1 MSGGGEHQL
10 DGAQRFLLDALNAQ
24 MQRLLRENNEELYE
38 RIERLENRERH
49 EEERRGGNGGG
60 PRPNRIE
67 GVKLNIP
74 PFKGKSD
81 PEAYLEWELK
91 IEHIFSCNTYEE
103 AQKVKLA
110 VTEFSDYAL
119 VWWNKL
125 QRERARN
132 EEPLVETWV
141 EMKRIMR
148 KRYVPASYTRDLKFK
163 LQKLSQGSKGV
174 EEYYKEMEVLMIQ
187 AKIEEDEEVTM
198 ARFLNGFNSDI
209 RDIVELQE
217 FVEMEDLLHKTIRV
231 EQQLKRKGVAKRSST
246 NYGSS
251 SWKDKSK
258 GAATSNATPIP
269 SKTPPKF
276 QEQS

>member
-103 AQKVKLA
+103 AQKLKLA
-110 VTEFSDYAL
+110 VVGFSDYAL

-198 ARFLNGFNSDI
+198 ARFLNGLNSDI
-209 RDIVELQE
+209 RDVVEL
-217 FVEMEDLLHKTIRV
+217 
-231 EQQLKRKGVAKRSST
+231 
-246 NYGSS
+246 
-251 SWKDKSK
+251 
-258 GAATSNATPIP
+258 
-269 SKTPPKF
+269 
-276 QEQS
+276 

>member
-1 MSGGGEHQL
+1 MGPNFGAKISLIIISEFQL
-10 DGAQRFLLDALNAQ
+10 WFIPLIQDQFQDSPLSV
-24 MQRLLRENNEELYE
+24 LRC
-38 RIERLENRERH
+38 H
-49 EEERRGGNGGG
+49 EAERRGGNGGG

-74 PFKGKSD
+74 PFKGKSN

-103 AQKVKLA
+103 AQKLKLA
-110 VTEFSDYAL
+110 AAEFSDYAL

-148 KRYVPASYTRDLKFK
+148 KRYVPTSYTRDLKFK

-174 EEYYKEMEVLMIQ
+174 EEYYKEMKVLMIQ
-187 AKIEEDEEVTM
+187 AKI
-198 ARFLNGFNSDI
+198 
-209 RDIVELQE
+209 
-217 FVEMEDLLHKTIRV
+217 K
-231 EQQLKRKGVAKRSST
+231 
-246 NYGSS
+246 
-251 SWKDKSK
+251 
-258 GAATSNATPIP
+258 
-269 SKTPPKF
+269 
-276 QEQS
+276 